1 MRYLLVCL
9 LFALPCFAA
18 SNQHIVPS
26 HDEIQAPSDEQT
38 THCQDVLKDHIVI
51 SQYAAGGCPKDKLE
65 ALANRATDID
75 DVRRASILKLI
86 EEAYSAPDPTEWLN
100 GYWLECMK

>member
-1 MRYLLVCL
+1 MKYLLAFL
-9 LFALPCFAA
+9 LFASPCFAA

-26 HDEIQAPSDEQT
+26 HEEIQAPTDEQT
-38 THCQDVLKDHIVI
+38 AHCQDKLKDHIVI
-51 SQYAAGGCPKDKLE
+51 SQYAAGGYPQAKLE

-75 DVRRASILKLI
+75 DTRRASILKLI